1 MSDRIDPGPG
11 YRLLAPGE
19 MVRDG
24 DETLSM
30 GIWAPLFGGGHNDGR
45 LSGRWYEELTE
56 LSRMAIDRL
65 IADGERLAR

>member
-1 MSDRIDPGPG
+1 MRT
-11 YRLLAPGE
+11 LAEIKALVGTPHALTAAE
-19 MVRDG
+19 LRAEA
-24 DETLSM
+24 DERAQL
-30 GIWAPLFGGGHNDGR
+30 DGR